1 VSISNKIVKSI
12 NHFWSGLGIDSE
24 KLTIDGDSLLMI
36 YIFITINAQVPDL
49 FAQIK
54 FMNSFATPFVRTTKL
69 GYCLTTLEI
78 SITHILNMSTE
89 DFKHK
94 SITI

>member
-1 VSISNKIVKSI
+1 
-12 NHFWSGLGIDSE
+12 
-24 KLTIDGDSLLMI
+24 MI

-78 SITHILNMSTE
+78 AVTHILNMSS
-89 DFKHK
+89 DDYKNGSMSLK
-94 SITI
+94 L